1 MSFTSVRKCAGG
13 NYGESAEGSGT
24 GWQFLQVQKY
34 LPTVRVDQTRCTRQS
49 ECGEL
54 PELLF

>member
-24 GWQFLQVQKY
+24 GWPFGINITYKVPQ
-34 LPTVRVDQTRCTRQS
+34 
-49 ECGEL
+49 EN
-54 PELLF
+54 